1 MIIQLSADDSRDSWT
16 WFVAT
21 SRPVMLPHDFVL
33 PPRHELV
40 DACFL
45 ATIETHVTVARQ
57 VRIESSHGE
66 GSRLIGAFL
75 GPHSD

>member
-1 MIIQLSADDSRDSWT
+1 
-16 WFVAT
+16 
-21 SRPVMLPHDFVL
+21 MLPHDFVL